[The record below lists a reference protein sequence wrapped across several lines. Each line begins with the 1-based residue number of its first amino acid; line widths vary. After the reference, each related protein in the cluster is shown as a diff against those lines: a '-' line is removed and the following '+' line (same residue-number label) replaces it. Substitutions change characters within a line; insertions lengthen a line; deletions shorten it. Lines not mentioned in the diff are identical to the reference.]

1 MNKSVIKEVKSIYSN
16 KIRTKN
22 PVTLTAEIKSIKP
35 ETKNS
40 KTFSALSFKTFLMAD
55 IIFLFSEFIIAT
67 LLFFIYKF

>member
-22 PVTLTAEIKSIKP
+22 PVTLTAEIKSIKS

-40 KTFSALSFKTFLMAD
+40 KTFFNGVIEKLKISK
-55 IIFLFSEFIIAT
+55 I
-67 LLFFIYKF
+67 